1 MASNFDQIWIENR
14 FRMRK
19 AMTGTALILDQQTGF
34 LEPATKRGFSA
45 EQKATFI
52 KRFEVC
58 NNQRQV
64 AKSVRIDIQ
73 AVYDAIALDEK
84 FRAEFVRCMGLTG
97 RTKHLND
104 ELIKLSTSEK
114 NAIIADLLKKTE
126 KYK

>member
-1 MASNFDQIWIENR
+1 MATFDQIWIENR
-14 FRMRK
+14 FRNRK
-19 AMTGTALILDQQTGF
+19 GMVGTALRLDPETGY
-34 LEPATKRGFSA
+34 LEPTTKRGFSA

-73 AVYDAIALDEK
+73 AVYDAIALDSH
-84 FRAEFVRCMGLTG
+84 FREEFVRCAGIPG
-97 RTKHLND
+97 RTKRLND
-104 ELIKLSTSEK
+104 ELIKLSHSEK
-114 NAIIADLLKKTE
+114 NEIIADLLKKTD

>member
-1 MASNFDQIWIENR
+1 MAIFDQIWIENR
-14 FRMRK
+14 FRNRK
-19 AMTGTALILDQQTGF
+19 GMVGTALRLDPETGY
-34 LEPATKRGFSA
+34 LEPTTRRGFSA

-73 AVYDAIALDEK
+73 AVYDAIALDNR
-84 FRAEFVRCMGLTG
+84 FREDFVRCIGIAG
-97 RTKHLND
+97 RTKRLND
-104 ELIKLSTSEK
+104 ELIKLSHSEK
-114 NAIIADLLKKTE
+114 NEIIADLLKKTA

>member
-14 FRMRK
+14 FRNRK
-19 AMTGTALILDQQTGF
+19 AMTGTALRLDPETGF
-34 LEPATKRGFSA
+34 LEPMTKRGFSA

-58 NNQRQV
+58 NNQRQI

-73 AVYDAIALDEK
+73 AVYDAISLDVK
-84 FRAEFVRCMGLTG
+84 FRTEFVRCLGLEG

-104 ELIKLSTSEK
+104 ELVKLSSSEK
-114 NAIIADLLKKTE
+114 NELIADLLKKTN
-126 KYK
+126 KYI

>member
-1 MASNFDQIWIENR
+1 MMATFDRIWIENR
-14 FRMRK
+14 FRNRK
-19 AMTGTALILDQQTGF
+19 GMVGTALRLDPETGY
-34 LEPATKRGFSA
+34 LEPVTKRGFSA

-73 AVYDAIALDEK
+73 SVYDAIALDDK
-84 FRAEFVRCMGLTG
+84 FRAEFTRCLAIVG

-104 ELIKLSTSEK
+104 ELIKLSHSEK
-114 NAIIADLLKKTE
+114 NELIADLLKRTE
-126 KYK
+126 RYK

>member
-14 FRMRK
+14 FRNRK
-19 AMTGTALILDQQTGF
+19 AMTGTALIVDSQTGF

-84 FRAEFVRCMGLTG
+84 FRTEFIRCMGLTG

-104 ELIKLSTSEK
+104 ELVKLSHSEK
-114 NAIIADLLKKTE
+114 NELIADLLKKTD
-126 KYK
+126 KYR

>member
-1 MASNFDQIWIENR
+1 MANFDQIWIENR
-14 FRMRK
+14 FRNRRK
-19 AMTGTALILDQQTGF
+19 MTGTALVIDQETGF
-34 LEPATKRGFSA
+34 LQPMTKRGFSA

-52 KRFEVC
+52 KRFAVC

-73 AVYDAIALDEK
+73 AFYDAIALDEK
-84 FRAEFVRCMGLTG
+84 FRAEILRCMEIPG

-114 NAIIADLLKKTE
+114 NEIIADLLKKTE